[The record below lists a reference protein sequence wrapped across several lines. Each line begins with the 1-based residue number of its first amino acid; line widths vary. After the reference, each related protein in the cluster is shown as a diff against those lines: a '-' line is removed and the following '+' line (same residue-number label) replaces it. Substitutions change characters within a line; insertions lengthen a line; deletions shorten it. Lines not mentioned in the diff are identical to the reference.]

1 MSMNAPDAA
10 ERRGVLSGRR
20 AASESGGDSRLPVL
34 RHAMETRR
42 PGTGQGRD
50 AARLCAQHDRVV
62 SRRDRRPG
70 CYAFFQAVKNEEE

>member
-1 MSMNAPDAA
+1 MAQPRTALRSP
-10 ERRGVLSGRR
+10 GLSGRS
-20 AASESGGDSRLPVL
+20 AASESVGASRLRVL

-50 AARLCAQHDRVV
+50 ATRLCAKHDRVV

-70 CYAFFQAVKNEEE
+70 CYAFFQSVNNEEE